1 MAKSRKPTPARGN
14 ARTNRT
20 LRAVKRGAATVAT
33 PNARPPRRAV
43 KPRRPGKV
51 RPAASSPGAANGSS
65 PFGVPSAGAPSDWS
79 SAAAPLPTVPA
90 HAAPPTS
97 RAFKLQGRDVAT
109 KDGSVLRT
117 SRVHPVIKA
126 VLEPAAS
133 RADENSRSVD
143 VQGDDVMEVELED
156 GALLWMTAAEFRQRF
171 DVRSARDV
179 APDDVFRLPAA
190 INVLPGHQARG
201 PVAWALK
208 GAKILGFDAVE
219 GTARQLAH
227 VVDTQKSPT
236 RPGLGLFRCELSTDG
251 FALEPAS
258 AVAASGTQAALIFLH
273 GTGSSTFGG
282 FGDLWSARRRDE
294 LEAIKKRYGTRV
306 FAFEHATLGK
316 SPIENALELAR
327 LIPAGAIVHLVSHS
341 RGGLV
346 GELLCRVRGDDR
358 KPFTPR
364 ELQLFDGDGRESQR
378 AQLAALGDVLSA
390 RKFRVERFVRV
401 ACPALGTTLA
411 SGRLDR
417 WLNVIGNI
425 AGRAKPGTPLAEAFG
440 DLGDFLLAVVKERT
454 DPKTLPGLEAM
465 MPDSPL
471 VKLVNW
477 PATSVD
483 GLLAVIAGDIEP
495 DARLAKLLVWASDR
509 FYGGDHDLVV
519 NTLSMVG
526 GAKRTQPDQALV
538 AWHKGPH
545 VTHFNYFENDASARQ
560 LVAALV
566 DDHLPSA
573 DFEPFAA
580 PDAGRIARAARS
592 SIGTEPRPTVFVL
605 PGVMGSELAV
615 GKDKVWLDLAGLLV
629 GGLKKLRID
638 AAVRPTNI
646 LERVYGDLVA
656 CLSGTHRVEV
666 FPYDWR
672 LPIDQEAKRLADA
685 VARTLDDP
693 ACAGQPVRILAHSMG
708 GLIARAMIARHPHV
722 WTRVTARRGS
732 RLLMLGTPNR
742 GSHAIT
748 QLLVGQSSTLKKLAT
763 LDVTSSQADLLGLI
777 SRWPGVL
784 SLIPKDSREDF
795 FSLETWQR
803 YHAAAG
809 ESWLVPPPAELERA
823 KVVREAL
830 DSGPIEPAHMVYVAG
845 SADVTLEGVS
855 LESDAKGGSTIQFY
869 GTTRGDGTVTWDS
882 GLLTGVPTFF
892 MDVEHGDLASH
903 EPGFPA
909 LLDLLA
915 TGTTTRLSASAPVP
929 RGASDRF
936 AVPEPSAGLYP
947 NEETLTAAVLG
958 GGSRRRRTRPRLDAV
973 ITVVVAHGNLG
984 FARHAVA
991 VGHYTGDTIISAE
1004 RHLDR
1009 RLHGAL
1015 SARLDLGRYP
1025 GPLESSAVFINPL
1038 LASDPDVTPKG
1049 AIVVGLGQVGRLSA
1063 ATLTRTFTKALL
1075 EFVLQSRAA
1084 LPRAETTGTS
1094 DSPLIAVSALLIGT
1108 GAAGIAVDDSVYA
1121 LIRGVADANRA
1132 LHNARR
1138 PSQTAI
1144 EDVPQIGEIEIIELY
1159 EDRALQAFESVSRL
1173 VTDPEFRGRVVA
1185 APTIAV
1191 RPGGLTRLRFEEPDG
1206 WWQRLQILGGRDDGK
1221 NLAPL
1226 RFASFA
1232 QNARTEVSLH
1242 STQRAL
1248 VDRFVSQSVTSTI
1261 ANSTSARTLF
1271 QLLLPNELKERA
1283 PDQDN
1288 LVLLLD
1294 ESAASYPWE
1303 LLEDDSDG
1311 QRRPFAIQH
1320 GLLRQL
1326 ETVEYRRTV
1335 QNATDDAALVIGDP
1349 VSRFDAL
1356 PGAQAEAEEV
1366 ARRLQ
1371 ADAFAVSAHICPRGD
1386 QVVSALYDRPYR
1398 VLHLA
1403 GHGVFS
1409 PPTAGRDTAIVG
1421 MVIGDDMLLTP
1432 AEVEQMRMVP
1442 ELVFLNCCHLGHVT
1456 PSPNKLAANLA
1467 GQFIRMGVRAVVA
1480 AGWAVDD
1487 RAASTFAS
1495 EFYGQLLRGERFGE
1509 AVHLAR
1515 KAAYERHMGTNT
1527 WGAYQCYGDPDFR
1540 LRRTGK
1546 PEADKPFEFCTPSQA
1561 VNEARNFQ
1569 ERLKTKGGHDVA
1581 RTDGTAN
1588 PPAALWEVSRL
1599 HDIVAA
1605 VTRREWLDRGDV
1617 RIALGLAFGEAHE
1630 FEVAVEHLS
1639 RALELDANAVTIGTI
1654 EQLANFE
1661 IRAALSARASGASS
1675 ETVGEGIARG
1685 IKRLQQLD
1693 GFLSAGGAKLG
1704 PAKAGTQGPLMMLG
1718 SAYKRKALAADGDL
1732 LGALRLMR
1740 AYYQS
1745 SVEVALEGK
1754 NSDVDHPRLNWAAAE
1769 LALDWQTDNRTP
1781 LLGRSAELRDAL
1793 VASRASLRSRL
1804 AKSPNFWVRIMLV
1817 EADLLSTLGDVT
1829 RDVGSA
1835 DAIVKRLASVARAYQ
1850 NARGTG
1856 SPREFAS
1863 ALDQLEFLSA
1873 MAQRG
1878 GRTAVAGALSSI
1890 RAALGVGRPAKA
1902 RKRR

>member
-1 MAKSRKPTPARGN
+1 
-14 ARTNRT
+14 
-20 LRAVKRGAATVAT
+20 V
-33 PNARPPRRAV
+33 
-43 KPRRPGKV
+43 
-51 RPAASSPGAANGSS
+51 
-65 PFGVPSAGAPSDWS
+65 
-79 SAAAPLPTVPA
+79 
-90 HAAPPTS
+90 
-97 RAFKLQGRDVAT
+97 DVAI

-117 SRVHPVIKA
+117 SRIRPVIKA
-126 VLEPAAS
+126 VLEPAVS
-133 RADENSRSVD
+133 RAGGNVPTRSVE
-143 VQGDDVMEVELED
+143 VLGDDVMEVELED

-171 DVRSARDV
+171 EVRSARDA

-236 RPGLGLFRCELSTDG
+236 RPGLGLFQCELATDG

-258 AVAASGTQAALIFLH
+258 TVSASGTQAALIFLH

-282 FGDLWSARRRDE
+282 FGDLWSPRRRDE
-294 LEAIKKRYGTRV
+294 LAAIKKRYGRRV

-346 GELLCRVRGDDR
+346 GELLCRVRSDDR

-364 ELQLFDGDGRESQR
+364 ELQLFDADGRESQR
-378 AQLAALGDVLSA
+378 AQLEALGDVLAA
-390 RKFRVERFVRV
+390 RKFNVERFVRV

-425 AGRAKPGTPLAEAFG
+425 VGRAKPGTPLAEAFG

-465 MPDSPL
+465 MPDSPV

-483 GLLAVIAGDIEP
+483 GRLAVIAGDIEP

-526 GAKRTQPDQALV
+526 GAKRTQSDQALV

-566 DDHLPSA
+566 DDHLQSA

-580 PDAGRIARAARS
+580 PDSGRIARAARS
-592 SIGTEPRPTVFVL
+592 SVGTEPRPTVFVL
-605 PGVMGSELAV
+605 PGIMGSELAV
-615 GKDKVWLDLAGLLV
+615 GKDKVWLDLPGLLV
-629 GGLKKLRID
+629 GGLKKLRLD
-638 AAVRPTNI
+638 AAVRPTNL
-646 LERVYGDLVA
+646 LERVYGELVEH
-656 CLSGTHRVEV
+656 LSATHRVEV

-672 LPIDQEAKRLADA
+672 LPIEQEAKRLADA

-693 ACAGQPVRILAHSMG
+693 ARAGQPVRILAHSMG
-708 GLIARAMIARHPHV
+708 GLVARTMIARHPQV
-722 WTRVTARRGS
+722 WQRVIALRGS

-748 QLLVGQSSTLKKLAT
+748 QLLVGQSSTLKKLAA
-763 LDVTSSQADLLGLI
+763 LDVTSSQVDLLRLI
-777 SRWPGVL
+777 SSWPGVL
-784 SLIPKDSREDF
+784 SMIPKDARQDF
-795 FSLETWQR
+795 YSPETWQR
-803 YHAAAG
+803 YHVASG
-809 ESWLVPPPAELERA
+809 GSWLVPTHAELKRA
-823 KVVREAL
+823 KALREAL
-830 DSGPIEPAHMVYVAG
+830 DVAAIEPAHMVYVAG
-845 SADVTLEGVS
+845 SADVTLEGMA
-855 LESDAKGGSTIQFY
+855 LETDPKGGSTIRFY
-869 GTTRGDGTVTWDS
+869 GTSRGDGTVTWDS
-882 GLLTGVPTFF
+882 GLLPDVPSFF

-903 EPGFPA
+903 GPGFPA
-909 LLDLLA
+909 LLDLLT
-915 TGTTTRLSASAPVP
+915 TGTTTRLPASAPVP
-929 RGASDRF
+929 RGASERF
-936 AVPEPSAGLYP
+936 PIPEPSAGLYP

-958 GGSRRRRTRPRLDAV
+958 GGSRQRRTRQRPDAV
-973 ITVVVAHGNLG
+973 VTVAVAHGNLG

-1009 RLHGAL
+1009 RLNGAL

-1084 LPRAETTGTS
+1084 LPGAETTGAS
-1094 DSPLIAVSALLIGT
+1094 SGSPTIALSALLIGT

-1138 PSQTAI
+1138 PSQGV
-1144 EDVPQIGEIEIIELY
+1144 EDVPQIGELEIIELY

-1185 APTIAV
+1185 APTLEV
-1191 RPGGLTRLRFEEPDG
+1191 RPGGLTRLQFEEPSG
-1206 WWQRLQILGGRDDGK
+1206 WWQRLQILGGRDDGR
-1221 NLAPL
+1221 NIAPL
-1226 RFASFA
+1226 RFASFT

-1294 ESAASYPWE
+1294 ESAATYPWE
-1303 LLEDDSDG
+1303 LLEDESDG

-1326 ETVEYRRTV
+1326 ETVEYRRSV
-1335 QNATDDAALVIGDP
+1335 QNTTDDAALVIGDP

-1371 ADAFAVSAHICPRGD
+1371 GEAFAVSAHICPRGD

-1409 PPTAGRDTAIVG
+1409 PPTADRDTAIVG
-1421 MVIGDDMLLTP
+1421 MIIGDNTLLTP
-1432 AEVEQMRMVP
+1432 AEVEQMRTVP
-1442 ELVFLNCCHLGHVT
+1442 ELVFLNCCHLGHIT

-1495 EFYGQLLRGERFGE
+1495 EFYGRLLRGERFGE

-1515 KAAYERHMGTNT
+1515 KATYERHMGTNT

-1540 LRRTGK
+1540 LRRSGK
-1546 PEADKPFEFCTPSQA
+1546 PEADKPFAFCTPSQA

-1569 ERLKTKGGHDVA
+1569 ERLKTKGGHDFA
-1581 RTDGTAN
+1581 
-1588 PPAALWEVSRL
+1588 WELSRL
-1599 HDIVAA
+1599 HDIVSA

-1630 FEVAVEHLS
+1630 FDAAVEHLS
-1639 RALELDANAVTIGTI
+1639 RALELDAGAVAIGTI

-1661 IRAALSARASGASS
+1661 IRAALKARASAQGVKAVSA
-1675 ETVGEGIARG
+1675 GIARG
-1685 IKRLQQLD
+1685 IKRLKQLD
-1693 GFLSAGGAKLG
+1693 GFLSGGGLKLG
-1704 PAKAGTQGPLMMLG
+1704 ATTAGHQGPLMMLG
-1718 SAYKRKALAADGDL
+1718 SAYKRKALAADGDW
-1732 LGALRLMR
+1732 LGSLRLMR

-1745 SVEVALEGK
+1745 SVDLALEGK
-1754 NSDVDHPRLNWAAAE
+1754 KEDVDYPRLNWAAAE

-1781 LLGRSAELRDAL
+1781 LLARSAAFRAAL
-1793 VASRASLRSRL
+1793 DASRVSLRSRL

-1817 EADLLSTLGDVT
+1817 DTDLLTTLGGVAHN
-1829 RDVGSA
+1829 A
-1835 DAIVKRLASVARAYQ
+1835 DTVEALAKRLASVERAYK

-1878 GRTAVAGALSSI
+1878 GRTAVAS
-1890 RAALGVGRPAKA
+1890 ALGSLRASLGAGVLEKA